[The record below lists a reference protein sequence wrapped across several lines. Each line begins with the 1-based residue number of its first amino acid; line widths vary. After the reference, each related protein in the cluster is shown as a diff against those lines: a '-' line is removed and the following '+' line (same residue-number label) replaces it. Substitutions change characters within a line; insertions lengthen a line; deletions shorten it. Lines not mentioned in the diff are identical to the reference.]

1 MSRDLSAGFSAFFF
15 ASSASSSSCFFVF
28 WWSFSTTCG
37 VIWPVTCFSFAPE
50 EEEDSFA
57 PTEEEEEEACVFLAE
72 AVEAEAFSVTSLDGF
87 FAPAAAVSAPPSG
100 WCAFHHA
107 ICAAVGLGLGLSDA
121 AFAGEASAAPRR
133 KTEAPAAATE
143 VAPPPEATAATAR
156 PARRVP
162 PTATRANETPRVL
175 VDRAPSG
182 TDASRSDCVSS
193 GACTL
198 ATIVV
203 DARDVAEGEAGG
215 RRVLTLGVR
224 GSRGA
229 GGPWSARGGVR
240 GARGARF

>member
-1 MSRDLSAGFSAFFF
+1 M
-15 ASSASSSSCFFVF
+15 
-28 WWSFSTTCG
+28 
-37 VIWPVTCFSFAPE
+37 TCFSFAPE

-72 AVEAEAFSVTSLDGF
+72 AVEAEAFSVAPSLDVFLRARGGGLR
-87 FAPAAAVSAPPSG
+87 APVGMVRLPPG
-100 WCAFHHA
+100 
-107 ICAAVGLGLGLSDA
+107 CAAVGSGLGLSDA

-133 KTEAPAAATE
+133 KTEAPRGFRNRS
-143 VAPPPEATAATAR
+143 APPPEATAATAR
-156 PARRVP
+156 SGSRVP
-162 PTATRANETPRVL
+162 RGDARGREGL
-175 VDRAPSG
+175 VDRPPSG

-240 GARGARF
+240 GARGARV